1 MSGAATHWPEG
12 RLSIEQYLAWAETDV
27 AGRHELVDGR
37 VVAMSPERVRHNR
50 AKGAMFRALSEAVAR
65 SELPC
70 EVFTDGVGVRTGEA
84 TVREPDASV
93 QCGVSADPDAMILE
107 RPLIVVE
114 VVSPGSGLMDTGRK
128 LVEYFDIDSVQH
140 YLIVDPELGAV
151 VHHAR
156 AGNGVS
162 TSIHRG
168 GSVRLD
174 PPGIELMLDAVIGAG
189 QRGEPS
195 ANIADG
201 EVGQ

>member
-1 MSGAATHWPEG
+1 VSGAATHWPEG
-12 RLSIEQYLAWAETDV
+12 RLSIEQYLALAETDIG
-27 AGRHELVDGR
+27 GRHELVDGR

-50 AKGAMFRALSEAVAR
+50 AKKTICRALEEAVEKAG
-65 SELPC
+65 LPC

-128 LVEYFDIDSVQH
+128 LVEYFGLDSVCH

-156 AGNGVS
+156 VGDGVS
-162 TSIHRG
+162 TSIHRS
-168 GSVRLD
+168 GSIRLD
-174 PPGIELMLDAVIGAG
+174 PPGLDLTLDAVIAAG
-189 QRGEPS
+189 LARSENAADREPR
-195 ANIADG
+195 
-201 EVGQ
+201 